1 MSDASANTAAPTRRS
16 TAIPRSLAEDLDR
29 VAFFTMEALEAKAV
43 RVRIDH
49 VDGGTSVHTAGVLPS
64 GSAANLVDPSKDPSN
79 EDEAGVVRTDVC
91 DPGGARI
98 GSIFVHR
105 FGSSVLE
112 RPEHRM
118 LVGLARHV
126 GERVEAARQVD
137 AEASQRFESIAT
149 SSPDAIVTANARN
162 EIVAWNAG
170 AERLFGYVPDDVLGQ
185 SLSLI
190 VPPRMRGQ
198 HEAGLARLASGG
210 EARLLGQSVKVMACR
225 KDGSEFPIEL
235 SLSRWMERGE
245 QRFGAIIR
253 DMSERVQTEA
263 ELREAAATDPLTGLA
278 NRGAL
283 NKRLADLLAAERRV
297 ALLMID
303 LDGFKEVN
311 DTLGHPVGDAVLVEV
326 ARRIQKGAGQFG
338 LCARMGGD
346 EFVILMEDTAN
357 PMDAHWL
364 GETLIDAIEVAIGAS
379 GALVTIS
386 ASVGVACTGEET
398 TDAGTLV
405 ANADLALYRAKAEG
419 RGRTRL
425 FTPELRH
432 KVAERGLARQ
442 ELGRAWETGAY
453 ELYYQPQVWLAD
465 GSVRGAEA
473 LLRWNHPERGLLAPG
488 AFLPLL
494 ESDATA
500 VAVGNWILETACR
513 QAAHWRSTIRSNFRI
528 AVNLFPIQFKSGDLV
543 QNVEHALRATG
554 LAPDG
559 LEIEITETTI
569 LKSDE
574 RILSQLQRLRALG
587 VSLAFDDF
595 GTGFASLS
603 MLRKFPVTKIKID
616 RSFVSGPDV
625 DERDVAITQA
635 MIQMADGLGM
645 TTVSEGIETSAQH
658 DQMCRQGCDWGQ
670 GYLYGRPMPSS
681 NFEMLEWGANVASSA
696 GGRATVRFCA

>member
-1 MSDASANTAAPTRRS
+1 MTPGSDDLLLPSRRS
-16 TAIPRSLAEDLDR
+16 TAVPRSLADDLDR
-29 VAFFTMEALEAKAV
+29 VARFALEVLEADAV

-49 VDGGTSVHTAGVLPS
+49 VDGGTSIHTAGVMSNAS
-64 GSAANLVDPSKDPSN
+64 GSSAWDTISIATPGG
-79 EDEAGVVRTDVC
+79 DERTGTFGSDVC
-91 DPGGARI
+91 DLGGSVI
-98 GSIFVHR
+98 GSIVVQR
-105 FGSSVLE
+105 PGSPTLE
-112 RPEHRM
+112 RAERRM
-118 LVGLARHV
+118 LAGLARHV
-126 GERVEAARQVD
+126 GERVEAAHRVD
-137 AEASQRFESIAT
+137 AEASQRFENIAT
-149 SSPDAIVTANARN
+149 TSPDAIVTANARN
-162 EIVAWNAG
+162 EIIAWNAG
-170 AERLFGYVPDDVLGQ
+170 AERLFGYASAEVLGQ

-190 VPPRMRGQ
+190 VPPAMRKL
-198 HEAGLARLASGG
+198 HEAGLGRLASGG
-210 EARLLGQSVKVMACR
+210 EARLIGQSVKVLACR
-225 KDGSEFPIEL
+225 KDGGEFPIEL

-253 DMSERVQTEA
+253 DMSERVQTETQ
-263 ELREAAATDPLTGLA
+263 LREAASTDPLTGLA

-283 NKRLADLLAAERRV
+283 NKRLADHLAAERRV
-297 ALLMID
+297 ALLLID

-326 ARRIQKGAGQFG
+326 ASRIREGAGQYG

-346 EFVILMEDTAN
+346 EFVVLMEDTAN

-386 ASVGVACTGEET
+386 ASVGIACTGYDGA
-398 TDAGTLV
+398 DAGTLI
-405 ANADLALYRAKAEG
+405 ADADLALYRAKREG

-425 FTPELRH
+425 FTPDLRH
-432 KVAERGLARQ
+432 TVAERGLARQ

-453 ELYYQPQVWLAD
+453 ELFYQPQVLLSD
-465 GSVRGAEA
+465 GSIRGAEA

-488 AFLPLL
+488 AFLSML

-500 VAVGNWILETACR
+500 IAVGNWILETACR
-513 QAAHWRSTIRSNFRI
+513 QAASWRSVIRSDFRI

-543 QNVEHALRATG
+543 RNVEHALSAAG

-574 RILSQLQRLRALG
+574 RILSQLERLRAVG

-603 MLRKFPVTKIKID
+603 MLRKYPVTKIKID

-625 DERDVAITQA
+625 DDRDMSITQA

-645 TTVSEGIETSAQH
+645 SVVAEGIETSVQH
-658 DQMCRQGCDWGQ
+658 DLMRRQGCDWGQ
-670 GYLYGRPMPSS
+670 GYFYGRPIHALG
-681 NFEMLEWGANVASSA
+681 FEQAAGAVAMVAPGYLSA
-696 GGRATVRFCA
+696 AG

>member
-1 MSDASANTAAPTRRS
+1 MTHGSDDLLAPSRRS
-16 TAIPRSLAEDLDR
+16 TAVPRSLADDLDR
-29 VAFFTMEALEAKAV
+29 VARFAREVLEAAAV

-49 VDGGTSVHTAGVLPS
+49 VDGGTSIHTAGVVS
-64 GSAANLVDPSKDPSN
+64 SASVTETGDMNSLAVSTG
-79 EDEAGVVRTDVC
+79 DERTGTFRSDVC
-91 DPGGARI
+91 DPDGSVI
-98 GSIFVHR
+98 GSIVIER
-105 FGSSVLE
+105 PGSPALE
-112 RPEHRM
+112 RAECRV
-118 LVGLARHV
+118 LAGLARHV
-126 GERVEAARQVD
+126 GERVEAARRID

-149 SSPDAIVTANARN
+149 SSPDAIVTANGRN

-170 AERLFGYVPDDVLGQ
+170 AERLFGYAPSEVLGQ

-190 VPPRMRGQ
+190 VPPAMRGM
-198 HEAGLARLASGG
+198 HEAGLGKLASGG
-210 EARLLGQSVKVMACR
+210 EPKLIGQSVKVRACR

-235 SLSRWMERGE
+235 SLSRWIERGE

-253 DMSERVQTEA
+253 DMSERVQTET

-283 NKRLADLLAAERRV
+283 NKRLADLLAVERPV
-297 ALLMID
+297 SLLLID

-326 ARRIQKGAGQFG
+326 ASRIREGACHFG

-346 EFVILMEDTAN
+346 EFVVLMEDTAN
-357 PMDAHWL
+357 PMDARWL
-364 GETLIDAIEVAIGAS
+364 GETLIDAIEIAIGAS

-386 ASVGVACTGEET
+386 ACVGVACTGDCG
-398 TDAGTLV
+398 TDAGTLI

-425 FTPELRH
+425 FTPDLRN
-432 KVAERGLARQ
+432 KVAERGLARR
-442 ELGRAWETGAY
+442 ELGLAWDTGSY
-453 ELYYQPQVWLAD
+453 ELYYQPQVLIAD

-473 LLRWNHPERGLLAPG
+473 LLRWNHRERGLLAPG
-488 AFLPLL
+488 AFLPML

-500 VAVGNWILETACR
+500 LAVGDWILETACR
-513 QAAHWRSTIRSNFRI
+513 QAAHWRSTIRSDFRI

-543 QNVEHALRATG
+543 QNVEHALRAAG
-554 LAPDG
+554 LSPDG

-625 DERDVAITQA
+625 DDRDVSITQA

-645 TTVSEGIETSAQH
+645 SVVAEGIETLAQH
-658 DQMCRQGCDWGQ
+658 DLMRRQGCDWGQ
-670 GYLYGRPMPSS
+670 GYLYGRPMPALG
-681 NFEMLEWGANVASSA
+681 FERAAEPDATEATARLSTA
-696 GGRATVRFCA
+696 G